1 MSYSKKVLLALMVL
15 GVASAANAANY
26 KEGQVIVKYK
36 NGVLRTRSMMNSFY
50 NRLGV
55 QRVHRFKGHAS
66 GLEQLTLR
74 EGLKVQ
80 DAIAELQRN
89 SAVEY
94 AQPNYIL
101 RAFDGETPA
110 PGAGIPCIPG
120 LEIPGCD
127 PSGGGGG
134 GGGGIPCIP
143 GFEIPGCDPSG
154 GGGGGGG
161 GGGDTPVPCIFPGI
175 PYPPGCED
183 TGGGGGGGGGGEEPG
198 PTPPANKPA
207 LQPAPAEVNPPV
219 ADPDL
224 DKTYG
229 LNKIKA
235 TEAWKEWQGSKDF
248 IVADIDTGID
258 YNHEDLAFNVWRNPN
273 PSDKQDIAGYDFVHN
288 DGLPYDDNQH
298 GTHTSGTIGA
308 TGGNGKGVSGV
319 AGRVS
324 IMGLKFLSG
333 EGSGTTADAIR
344 AIDYAIEHG
353 AKVISASWGGPGEDE
368 NKALYDSI
376 ERAKAKD
383 VLFVAAAGN
392 DSKNNDIPSQASYPA
407 AFDNDNLIAVAATD
421 KNDTMAYFSN
431 FGAKTVHVAAPGAN
445 VYSLVPGNKYNSF
458 SGTSMACPHVAGA
471 AALIWSKNPK
481 WTYKKVKEV
490 LMNTV
495 DKVPSLAGK
504 TVTGGRINV
513 LNALHSTD

>member
-1 MSYSKKVLLALMVL
+1 MSSSVRALALL
-15 GVASAANAANY
+15 IAFAFISGANASEY
-26 KEGQVIVKYK
+26 KSGEVIVKYK
-36 NGVLRTRSMMNSFY
+36 DGAIRARSVMNMMY
-50 NRLGV
+50 NDLGV
-55 QRVHRFKGHAS
+55 KSVRRSGFPKGFEH
-66 GLEQLTLR
+66 LI
-74 EGLKVQ
+74 LKDTVKVE

-89 SAVEY
+89 GLVEY

-101 RAFDGETPA
+101 SIYPTSTLEDP
-110 PGAGIPCIPG
+110 PIPG
-120 LEIPGCD
+120 FP
-127 PSGGGGG
+127 G

-143 GFEIPGCDPSG
+143 GMDIPGCDPNAEIPGLPG

-161 GGGDTPVPCIFPGI
+161 GGGVPCLIPGI
-175 PYPPGCED
+175 PFPPGCED
-183 TGGGGGGGGGGEEPG
+183 SGTPG
-198 PTPPANKPA
+198 NPPGDPGTPPSDPGTPTNPPANKPA

-219 ADPDL
+219 VDPDL
-224 DKTYG
+224 DKAYG
-229 LNKIKA
+229 LEKIGARKA
-235 TEAWKEWQGSKDF
+235 WAEWQGSKEF

-258 YNHEDLAFNVWRNPN
+258 YNHEDLSFNVWRNPT
-273 PSDKQDIAGYDFVHN
+273 PSEKNDVAGFDFVHN

-298 GTHTSGTIGA
+298 GTHTSGTIGGV
-308 TGGNGKGVSGV
+308 GGNGKGVSGV
-319 AGRVS
+319 APRVS

-353 AKVISASWGGPGEDE
+353 AKVISASWGGPGDDG

-392 DSKNNDIPSQASYPA
+392 ESKNNDIPSQASYPA

-421 KNDTMAYFSN
+421 KNDSMAFFSN
-431 FGAKTVHVAAPGAN
+431 YGEKTVHVAAPGAN
-445 VYSLVPGNKYNSF
+445 VYSLIPGNKYAAF

-471 AALIWSKNPK
+471 AALLWSKNPT
-481 WTYKKVKEV
+481 WNYKKVKQV
-490 LMNTV
+490 LMDTS
-495 DKVPSLAGK
+495 DKLSSLKGK
-504 TVTGGRINV
+504 TISGGRINV